1 MGLFKAGSSSLILMP
16 HSLGPVGVT
25 GVMTLV
31 KEITQ
36 DPAENSHIL
45 RTSERINFK
54 KFSKES
60 RPGNM
65 LQKIAASNSTQVVS
79 GLGSEMV

>member
-1 MGLFKAGSSSLILMP
+1 
-16 HSLGPVGVT
+16 
-25 GVMTLV
+25 MTLV

-79 GLGSEMV
+79 GLGSEMVWLLNLHIIYADQCKLSLPSLKV

>member
-1 MGLFKAGSSSLILMP
+1 
-16 HSLGPVGVT
+16 
-25 GVMTLV
+25 MTLV

-79 GLGSEMV
+79 GLGSEMVWLLHLRKPGQAEFAFPESVSLEGQW